1 MIQFFFIID
10 EFTNAAARRRQ
21 REREKFAIKTEE
33 EKEIIPTISSKE
45 ERTKFMYRWHVSSA
59 SIPTIAGF
67 EQNDPEQT
75 TGKPKH
81 QLAIHLV
88 MDSF

>member
-1 MIQFFFIID
+1 MPLRVGVKGRGKSLPSKLKKKKKSSLQYRAKKKGQNLCID
-10 EFTNAAARRRQ
+10 G
-21 REREKFAIKTEE
+21 
-33 EKEIIPTISSKE
+33 
-45 ERTKFMYRWHVSSA
+45 HVSSA